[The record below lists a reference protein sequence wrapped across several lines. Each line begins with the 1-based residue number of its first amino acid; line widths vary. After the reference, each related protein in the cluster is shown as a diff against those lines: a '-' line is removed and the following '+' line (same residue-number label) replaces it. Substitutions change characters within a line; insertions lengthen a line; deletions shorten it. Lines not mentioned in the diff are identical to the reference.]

1 MYSSSKVIG
10 NKIDI
15 QATNPKHFGFHK
27 TTKYNPDNVIED
39 FAHSIKDALS
49 KVNDLQNKADEL
61 TMKMIYEPESVETY
75 DVMIAAEKA
84 KMAISFTRTIRDY
97 FVKGF
102 KEIISLR

>member
-1 MYSSSKVIG
+1 MYSSDKVVGSKVSLW
-10 NKIDI
+10 
-15 QATNPKHFGFHK
+15 ATNPRHFGYKK
-27 TTKYNPDNVIED
+27 TVKYNPDNVIED

-61 TMKMIYEPESVETY
+61 TMKMIYEPESVEIH

-84 KMAISFTRTIRDY
+84 RMAITLTKTIRDY
-97 FVKGF
+97 LVRGF